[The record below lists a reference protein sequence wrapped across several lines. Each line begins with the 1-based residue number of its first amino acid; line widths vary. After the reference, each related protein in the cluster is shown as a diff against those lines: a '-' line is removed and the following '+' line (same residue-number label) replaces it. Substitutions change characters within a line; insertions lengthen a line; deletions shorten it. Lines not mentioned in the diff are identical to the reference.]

1 MATWILIWSTI
12 LFNLEMD
19 HKQTIKSIMQS
30 QNNLPANFAL
40 IILEKTI
47 KNANHERNKWLIFL
61 FDYAI

>member
-1 MATWILIWSTI
+1 
-12 LFNLEMD
+12 MD